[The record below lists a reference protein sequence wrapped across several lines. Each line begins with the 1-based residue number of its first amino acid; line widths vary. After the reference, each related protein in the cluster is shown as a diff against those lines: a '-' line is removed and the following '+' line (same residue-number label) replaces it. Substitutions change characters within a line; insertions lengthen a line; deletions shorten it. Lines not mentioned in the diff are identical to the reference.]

1 MRLSDERG
9 TTLVELIVAMVVS
22 VVVLFA
28 IFATVDYARTSAAV
42 TSDRVETLQRGRLGM
57 ERVTQLLRSASC
69 PENGDQPAFTE
80 TGPTRVGFH
89 SKLGPDATL
98 AETALVRKRVLRLEG
113 GTLWEDVYTLSS
125 GGPDEDL
132 VYAATPAS
140 SRRLLERVRP
150 IDGTT
155 AFRYLHAVDAE
166 ITDPA
171 LRPKARAV
179 SVELLVLPTRANA
192 AIGTPFR
199 TTVALRTD
207 DITDLDQEP
216 QC

>member
-1 MRLSDERG
+1 MSDERG
-9 TTLVELIVAMVVS
+9 TTLVELIVAMAVG

-57 ERVTQLLRSASC
+57 ERVTQLLRSAAC
-69 PENGDQPAFTE
+69 PENGDQPALIE
-80 TGPTRVGFH
+80 TGATRVGFH
-89 SKLGPDATL
+89 SKLGPDATV

-113 GTLWEDVYTLSS
+113 GTLWEDVYLLSS

-132 VYAATPAS
+132 VYRTTPDS
-140 SRRLLERVRP
+140 SRRLIDRVRP
-150 IDGTT
+150 LDGTT
-155 AFRYLHAVDAE
+155 AFRYFRALDTEV
-166 ITDPA
+166 TDPL

-179 SVELLVLPTRANA
+179 SVELLVLPTRANT

>member
-1 MRLSDERG
+1 VRLTDERG
-9 TTLVELIVAMVVS
+9 TTLVELIVAMTVGM
-22 VVVLFA
+22 VVLFA
-28 IFATVDYARTSAAV
+28 IFATVDYGRTSAAV
-42 TSDRVETLQRGRLGM
+42 TSDRVETLQRGRVGM

-69 PENGDQPAFTE
+69 PENGDQSALTDTE
-80 TGPTRVGFH
+80 PTRVGFH
-89 SKLGPDATL
+89 SKLGPDATV

-113 GTLWEDVYTLSS
+113 GTLWEDVYPLAS
-125 GGPDEDL
+125 GGPDQDL
-132 VYAATPAS
+132 VYGVTPT
-140 SRRLLERVRP
+140 SRRLIERVRP
-150 IDGTT
+150 LDGTT
-155 AFRYLHAVDAE
+155 AFRYLRAVDTE

-171 LRPKARAV
+171 LRPKARGV
-179 SVELLVLPTRANA
+179 SVELLVLPARSNT